1 MMTIDKQSG
10 KLIIVSAP
18 SGAGK
23 TSIVRALLQRIPE
36 LAFSVSACSRPRRDK
51 EEDGR
56 DYYFISPE
64 TFRQKIRQG
73 LFLEWEEVYPGSFY
87 GTLRSEVER
96 LWANGK
102 HVIFDVDVAGGMA
115 IKEQY
120 PARSMSV
127 FVMPPS
133 VEELRK
139 RLRIRNTETEE
150 SMAKRIGKAA
160 QEMSHADRFD
170 TILINNRLEESIPEA
185 ESLVRA
191 FLQLPAAQSAGKP

>member
-1 MMTIDKQSG
+1 MMGIDKASG

-36 LAFSVSACSRPRRDK
+36 LAFSVSACSRPKRTN

-56 DYYFISPE
+56 DYYFLSPE
-64 TFRQKIRQG
+64 AFREKIRQG

-96 LWANGK
+96 LWDSGK
-102 HVIFDVDVAGGMA
+102 HVVFDVDVAGGMA
-115 IKEQY
+115 IKKQY
-120 PARSMSV
+120 PARALSV

-133 VEELRK
+133 VEELRN

-150 SMAKRIGKAA
+150 SIAKRIGKAA
-160 QEMSHADRFD
+160 QEMSHAKRFD
-170 TILINNRLEESIPEA
+170 TILVNNRLEESIPEA
-185 ESLVRA
+185 EALVRN
-191 FLQLPAAQSAGKP
+191 FLQLPDRLSDEKH